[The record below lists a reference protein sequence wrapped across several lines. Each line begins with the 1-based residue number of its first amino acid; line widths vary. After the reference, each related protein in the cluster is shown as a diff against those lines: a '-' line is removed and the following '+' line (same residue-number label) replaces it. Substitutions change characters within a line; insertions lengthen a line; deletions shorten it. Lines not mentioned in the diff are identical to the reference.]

1 MCGIAGF
8 CNFHG
13 SVKMQEENLEKM
25 KQRMLHRGPDAGGS
39 YISEDGKVALGHRRL
54 SIVDLSEA
62 GLQPMKSHSGRYV
75 MVYNGE
81 IYNYKKLS
89 QKLLNEKKVDRF
101 RGTSDSEVILE
112 AFEAYGVEETI
123 ARCKGMFAIA
133 LYDTKEQKLYLL
145 RDRIGEKPLYYG
157 FMGDTFV
164 FASDVACIAA
174 LDGFQNP
181 VNKDVLGI
189 YFIHGYIPAPYSI
202 YENIYKLEPGCI
214 LEIKSPFKKFDISTY
229 WSIKEVA
236 QHGQEHQFKGTY
248 EEAVDELERL
258 LKASIQ
264 DQMMADV
271 PVGAFLSAGIDS
283 STVVALMQSLY
294 PDKVKTF
301 TIGMEDEKYNEAV
314 YAKEIAAHLGT
325 EHTELYITEEDARGV
340 IPKIPFIFGEPFAD
354 SSQIPTYLVSRMTRE
369 HVTVSLSGDGGDELF
384 CGYNSY
390 ASVNRIWG
398 KMKSVPYGIRK
409 LASELVLHSPLS
421 NKEIYRVKGTLLGA
435 RGASDL
441 YRLSMEREP
450 LIKDITLSKKE
461 IPYKYTEYDP
471 GFLKETNH
479 NIMLMDMLMYHP
491 DDILVKVDRT
501 AMAVSLETRVPM
513 LDKDVVEFAWTLPVE
528 FERQNG
534 VGKRILRD
542 VLYRYVPKE
551 MMERPKKG
559 FSIPIQKWLKEK
571 ELREWAEN
579 LIDRKTLCQQGIL
592 NPDVVWKMWTDFIEK
607 DEWRIQIWY
616 VLIFQEWMSYVL

>member
-39 YISEDGKVALGHRRL
+39 YVSEDGKVALGHRRL

-89 QKLLNEKKVDRF
+89 QKLLEEKKVDRF

-123 ARCKGMFAIA
+123 AQCKGMFAIA

-181 VNKDVLGI
+181 IHKDVLGI

-202 YENIYKLEPGCI
+202 YENIYKLEPGCM
-214 LEIKSPFKKFDISTY
+214 LEIKSPFNKYDISTY

-236 QHGQEHQFKGTY
+236 QHGQEHLFHGAY

-283 STVVALMQSLY
+283 STVVALMQSLH

-325 EHTELYITEEDARGV
+325 EHTELYITEEDAKGV

-354 SSQIPTYLVSRMTRE
+354 SSQIPTYLVSKMTRE

-390 ASVNRIWG
+390 ASVDRIWG

-435 RGASDL
+435 KGPSDL

-450 LIKDITLSKKE
+450 LIKDITLSKEE

-579 LIDRKTLCQQGIL
+579 LIDRKTLIKQGIL
-592 NPDVVWKMWTDFIEK
+592 DPDVVWKMWTDFIEK

-616 VLIFQEWMSYVL
+616 VLMFQEWMSYVL

>member
-54 SIVDLSEA
+54 AILDLSEA

-81 IYNYKKLS
+81 VYNYKKLS
-89 QKLLNEKKVDRF
+89 QKLLEEKKVDRF

-123 ARCKGMFAIA
+123 VQCKGMFAIA

-164 FASDVACIAA
+164 FASDVACIAS

-181 VNKDVLGI
+181 IHKDVLGI

-202 YENIYKLEPGCI
+202 YENIYKLEPGTM
-214 LEIKSPFKKFDISTY
+214 LEIKSPFNEYNISTY

-236 QHGQEHQFKGTY
+236 QHGQKHLFKGAY

-283 STVVALMQSLY
+283 STIVALMQSLH

-325 EHTELYITEEDARGV
+325 EHTELYITEEDARSV
-340 IPKIPFIFGEPFAD
+340 IPKLPFIFGEPFAD
-354 SSQIPTYLVSRMTRE
+354 SSQIPAYLVSKMTRE

-390 ASVNRIWG
+390 ASVDRIWG
-398 KMKSVPYGIRK
+398 KMKHIPYGIRK
-409 LASELVLHSPLS
+409 LASELVLHSPLA

-435 RGASDL
+435 RGSSDL

-450 LIKDITLSKKE
+450 LIKNITLSKKE

-513 LDKDVVEFAWTLPVE
+513 LDKDVVEFAWTLPIE

-534 VGKRILRD
+534 IGKRILRD

-571 ELREWAEN
+571 ELQEWAEN

-592 NPDVVWKMWTDFIEK
+592 DPDVVWKMWTDFIEK

-616 VLIFQEWMSYVL
+616 VLMFQEWMSYVL